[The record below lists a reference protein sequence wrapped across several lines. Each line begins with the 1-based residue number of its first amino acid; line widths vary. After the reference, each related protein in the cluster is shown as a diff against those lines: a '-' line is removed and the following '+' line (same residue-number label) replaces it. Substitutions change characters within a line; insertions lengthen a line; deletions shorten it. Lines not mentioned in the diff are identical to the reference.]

1 MIPYSDLLAFDSH
14 SLQQWICPFLELHN
28 HSRPSQDKSWALI
41 ANLIRPELNR
51 SVAVIDDQ
59 NRARIH
65 PLLMEICD
73 TAYKSIIKEAD
84 KVLIY
89 REVFN
94 SIPRAVL
101 ECSVREQLLPE
112 NRFSLLQSRLHSL
125 ESEAQEKVFSLEQRE
140 QDCVSLRRQIDDI
153 RSSLSWKI
161 TAPLRS
167 LVSLFRRTF
176 W

>member
-1 MIPYSDLLAFDSH
+1 MRHGD
-14 SLQQWICPFLELHN
+14 
-28 HSRPSQDKSWALI
+28 DKGHI
-41 ANLIRPELNR
+41 
-51 SVAVIDDQ
+51 
-59 NRARIH
+59 
-65 PLLMEICD
+65 
-73 TAYKSIIKEAD
+73 EAD
-84 KVLIY
+84 KLTIY

-125 ESEAQEKVFSLEQRE
+125 ESETQEKVFSLEQRE

-167 LVSLFRRTF
+167 LVNLFRRTF